1 MSQSTQSTT
10 RLTDLTGNYTIDP
23 SHSQMGFVA
32 RHAMIT
38 KVRGSF
44 TEFEGSVRGGD
55 SVGDAQVAVTIV
67 VPSVTTR
74 NADRDQ
80 HLLSAD
86 FFDPENHPTM
96 TFVSTSVDVVEQ
108 ATLRIGGDLT
118 IKGVTRSVSIDFDY
132 AGAATDP
139 FGMERIGF
147 EGTTTILRS
156 DYGMTFNAA
165 LETGGVLV
173 SDKITLEIE
182 ISAVKID

>member
-1 MSQSTQSTT
+1 MTQSTQTATGLSE
-10 RLTDLTGNYTIDP
+10 LTGDYTIDP
-23 SHSQMGFVA
+23 AHSQMGFVA

-55 SVGDAQVAVTIV
+55 AIGDAQVSVTIA

-74 NADRDQ
+74 NADRDG
-80 HLLSAD
+80 HLLAGD
-86 FFDPENHPTM
+86 FFDVANHPSI
-96 TFVSTSVDVVEQ
+96 TFVSTSVEALDE
-108 ATLRIGGDLT
+108 ATLRIAGDLT
-118 IKGVTRSVSIDFDY
+118 IKNVTRPVSIDFDY

-147 EGTTTILRS
+147 EGVTTLLRS

-182 ISAVKID
+182 ISAVKNA